1 MADDSGGQAIEIIG
15 ALQEAGVLRAA
26 RTTSEPAAQIIAALS
41 EAGLLAT
48 PHTASEPAAP
58 GRALAPAV
66 SVAPAEPEPNVG
78 DEAYL
83 GDVRRITTSLL
94 SGSGQVVLSNNSPP
108 RWKGDY
114 FIDFPPNSKDWI
126 PEIDRIVAAPRQGT
140 YVEAAVKITSVSR
153 PGVYVGKLTLLRA
166 QFPLG

>member
-15 ALQEAGVLRAA
+15 ALQEAGVLRVA
-26 RTTSEPAAQIIAALS
+26 RATSEPAAQIITALS
-41 EAGLLAT
+41 EAGLFAT
-48 PHTASEPAAP
+48 PSSTSEPAAQ
-58 GRALAPAV
+58 GRALADPV
-66 SVAPAEPEPNVG
+66 SVAPAEPEPKVD

-83 GDVRRITTSLL
+83 GDIKRITTSLL

-126 PEIDRIVAAPRQGT
+126 PEIDRIIAAPRGGL

-153 PGVYVGKLTLLRA
+153 PGAYVGKLTLLRA